1 MSWSGTVHCGH
12 CYKEGHNKRS
22 CPTLKEY
29 VEQNPDSYRAQ
40 SYNRSKQEGAKRR
53 CGYCSESG
61 HNRKTCVDYKKDFAD
76 AVKLNASYR
85 ERIAEHLKK
94 IGLGIGALV
103 TANAGWKTDNEDCLM
118 MVTHILWHEM
128 NFDGLS
134 DDWKGD
140 VIIAQQLSKMGSDVP
155 MSHGHRIRIPLND
168 IFDEV
173 DLTSSRTRLIRIDS
187 PVSSELADE
196 QIPGWFVHREDSI
209 KEMWKTCTKQTN
221 HQHARDMARKILF
234 NSNDSEEL

>member
-22 CPTLKEY
+22 CPTLKQY
-29 VEQNPDSYRAQ
+29 VEDNPDSYRAQ
-40 SYNRSKQEGAKRR
+40 SYNRSKQEGSKRR

-103 TANAGWKTDNEDCLM
+103 TANGGWKTDNEDCLM
-118 MVTHILWHEM
+118 MVTHILWDDM

-155 MSHGHRIRIPLND
+155 MSHGHRIRLPLGD

-173 DLTSSRTRLIRIDS
+173 DFTSNRNCLTRIDS

-209 KEMWKTCTKQTN
+209 KEMWKTCTK
-221 HQHARDMARKILF
+221 HHALQHARETARKILF

>member
-1 MSWSGTVHCGH
+1 
-12 CYKEGHNKRS
+12 
-22 CPTLKEY
+22 
-29 VEQNPDSYRAQ
+29 
-40 SYNRSKQEGAKRR
+40 
-53 CGYCSESG
+53 
-61 HNRKTCVDYKKDFAD
+61 
-76 AVKLNASYR
+76 
-85 ERIAEHLKK
+85 
-94 IGLGIGALV
+94 
-103 TANAGWKTDNEDCLM
+103 M

-221 HQHARDMARKILF
+221 YQHARDTARKILF